1 MMAERR
7 SRRSAIC
14 VQRERYP
21 IADLRGMTEA
31 VELKDYLHV
40 IRVRKWIVR
49 GAY

>member
-1 MMAERR
+1 
-7 SRRSAIC
+7 
-14 VQRERYP
+14 
-21 IADLRGMTEA
+21 MTET